1 MPALNPGDLFRP
13 HGHPAR
19 RLAGEPPETRGGS
32 YWVVL
37 STAARSAATASHKA
51 PCSGMPRRGSPEE
64 GIRVVALSLD
74 ETSTRRFIS
83 RHGSTFPVD
92 PSADGPH
99 VRELTG
105 AFVNP
110 DPESIQETGFVL
122 PPDGRVVVSVYFSG
136 VIATHARGGYGAGPT
151 YTRRSRLIAGRSAL
165 PTPIRI
171 LSTRTF
177 LSSSARHCTRKENHN
192 EKDSVEETV
201 AARGHRPPRGL
212 NGRSQHP
219 DVCPRY

>member
-1 MPALNPGDLFRP
+1 MNRP
-13 HGHPAR
+13 RHGAAAIR
-19 RLAGEPPETRGGS
+19 
-32 YWVVL
+32 VVL
-37 STAARSAATASHKA
+37 STAARGAPTASHNA

-136 VIATHARGGYGAGPT
+136 VIGRLTPEEVTGLVRYLRLHDSAAGCTGYLPAGN
-151 YTRRSRLIAGRSAL
+151 RSA
-165 PTPIRI
+165 
-171 LSTRTF
+171 SAG
-177 LSSSARHCTRKENHN
+177 SSSPRPAGTAVVIA
-192 EKDSVEETV
+192 D
-201 AARGHRPPRGL
+201 GHPP
-212 NGRSQHP
+212 
-219 DVCPRY
+219 

>member
-1 MPALNPGDLFRP
+1 MNRP
-13 HGHPAR
+13 RHGAAAIR
-19 RLAGEPPETRGGS
+19 
-32 YWVVL
+32 VVL
-37 STAARSAATASHKA
+37 STAARGAPTASHNA

-136 VIATHARGGYGAGPT
+136 VIGRLTPEEVTGLVRYFDCTIPPPDALATCRRGTGRPPQDRAPHGRLVRLLSSPT
-151 YTRRSRLIAGRSAL
+151 DTRRSRLTAGRSAV

-171 LSTRTF
+171 LHTDVLVLVR
-177 LSSSARHCTRKENHN
+177 
-192 EKDSVEETV
+192 
-201 AARGHRPPRGL
+201 AALHTKGEP
-212 NGRSQHP
+212 Q
-219 DVCPRY
+219 

>member
-1 MPALNPGDLFRP
+1 
-13 HGHPAR
+13 
-19 RLAGEPPETRGGS
+19 
-32 YWVVL
+32 
-37 STAARSAATASHKA
+37 
-51 PCSGMPRRGSPEE
+51 MPRRGSPEE

-136 VIATHARGGYGAGPT
+136 VIGRLTPEEVTGLVRYLRLHDSAAGCTGLPAGGEPVGL
-151 YTRRSRLIAGRSAL
+151 RRIEL
-165 PTPIRI
+165 PTAGWYGCCHRR
-171 LSTRTF
+171 RTP
-177 LSSSARHCTRKENHN
+177 A
-192 EKDSVEETV
+192 VV
-201 AARGHRPPRGL
+201 G
-212 NGRSQHP
+212 
-219 DVCPRY
+219 

>member
-1 MPALNPGDLFRP
+1 
-13 HGHPAR
+13 
-19 RLAGEPPETRGGS
+19 
-32 YWVVL
+32 
-37 STAARSAATASHKA
+37 
-51 PCSGMPRRGSPEE
+51 MPRRGSPEE

-136 VIATHARGGYGAGPT
+136 VIGRLTPEEGGYGAGPLPSIARF
-151 YTRRSRLIAGRSAL
+151 RRRMPWLPVGGEPVGLRRIEL
-165 PTPIRI
+165 PTAGWYGCCHRR
-171 LSTRTF
+171 RTP
-177 LSSSARHCTRKENHN
+177 A
-192 EKDSVEETV
+192 VV
-201 AARGHRPPRGL
+201 G
-212 NGRSQHP
+212 
-219 DVCPRY
+219 